1 MLLHCHAFGQ
11 IARSI
16 DIAATQYGHVVG
28 QELKR
33 DDKDDGLKKIIDGGN
48 LDDLIS
54 YSPGL
59 LVTLFHDGEMLLSTD
74 SDSQWVVTIGD
85 NERGETP
92 MSFGPFFSKLAAMEY
107 REGLDDESEW
117 AVTQLYR
124 PDYN

>member
-1 MLLHCHAFGQ
+1 MYTIVVENVGTVYSKNDDRAGRSWERNDA
-11 IARSI
+11 ARC
-16 DIAATQYGHVVG
+16 AAEDAYYKFVG
-28 QELKR
+28 LSACNIGR
-33 DDKDDGLKKIIDGGN
+33 MGGEV
-48 LDDLIS
+48 
-54 YSPGL
+54 
-59 LVTLFHDGEMLLSTD
+59 VTLFHDGEMLLSTD